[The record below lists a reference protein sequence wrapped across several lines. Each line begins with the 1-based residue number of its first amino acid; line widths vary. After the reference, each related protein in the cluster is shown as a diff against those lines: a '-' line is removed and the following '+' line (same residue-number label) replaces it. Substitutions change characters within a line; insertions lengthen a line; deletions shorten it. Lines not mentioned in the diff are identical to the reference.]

1 MRTLLL
7 LVVAASATAFEQER
21 CKAWVENGYCTQ
33 AKFKAYMA
41 KHCAGSCPV
50 DESAD
55 ASEPAQPAPQQP
67 PPEAP
72 SQPQPAP
79 VDDDEEV
86 SEEDAASEPA
96 DCPKWAVSGFCEEGH
111 THHQY
116 MTTSCKA
123 NCKLMAAGKL
133 GAAAAGD
140 GQEDPKCRGW
150 ALEGHCT
157 EGAYKDYVAVNC
169 KRSCELV
176 ASGQLSDAP
185 PPFGASVVLLTAAF
199 GGVAFYAAKF
209 AIGRDQ
215 SKIASMRGPD
225 AVGTGKGK
233 ERSAKKRR

>member
-1 MRTLLL
+1 MRTLFLL
-7 LVVAASATAFEQER
+7 LVAASATAFEQER

-50 DESAD
+50 DDSAD

-67 PPEAP
+67 APEAP
-72 SQPQPAP
+72 AQPQPAP
-79 VDDDEEV
+79 VVDDEEV
-86 SEEDAASEPA
+86 SEEDAVRAA

-116 MTTSCKA
+116 DNVVQGELQADGGGQAT
-123 NCKLMAAGKL
+123 
-133 GAAAAGD
+133 AAADD
-140 GQEDPKCRGW
+140 GQEDPKRRGW

-215 SKIASMRGPD
+215 SASRCATD

-233 ERSAKKRR
+233 ERSAKKRGRHEKY